1 MPCTLLIPGLVQF
14 EVGLLCIAILH
25 LVDNLIL
32 IRSFSSWI
40 LTSLATTHARVI
52 QFSTKYNLHCDSLC
66 GLDTPCQQQQLSAGY
81 DSQITFIVRST
92 SKHQLRAREQRI
104 PRWEIS

>member
-1 MPCTLLIPGLVQF
+1 MPCTRLIPGLVLF
-14 EVGLLCIAILH
+14 ELGLLCHGMHIVLY
-25 LVDNLIL
+25 LIL
-32 IRSFSSWI
+32 IRLFRSGI

-52 QFSTKYNLHCDSLC
+52 QFSAKYNLHCYSIC